1 MAEQQEQ
8 VIKIARESPMGC
20 NFLAKV
26 CLTLG
31 LYLIWW
37 QAKQLVVTTRRV
49 VSRSG
54 IIGKSERSIPL
65 SRVTDVSIKYGLL
78 GRILGYGNIYIESAG
93 GPGTEIV
100 ALDLAD
106 PDGVRDAI
114 MSQTR

>member
-1 MAEQQEQ
+1 MAEQPERI
-8 VIKIARESPMGC
+8 VKVARESPMGC
-20 NFLAKV
+20 NFLVRA

-37 QAKQLVVTTRRV
+37 QARQLVVTTRRV
-49 VSRSG
+49 VWRSG
-54 IIGKSERSIPL
+54 VVGKSERSIPL
-65 SRVTDVSIKYGLL
+65 SRVTDVSVKYGLP

-100 ALDLAD
+100 ALNIAD

-114 MSQTR
+114 VSQTQ